1 MLCIVDLLQK
11 IHDCYRPNPESQL
24 LEGVWD
30 FKEWMKPFLG
40 KVENHSKYHVFRF
53 TKTSS
58 KVRCRDVIIFNL
70 HNMHVGGN
78 ALQAILFRFMAPKR
92 HRTVFNHGM

>member
-1 MLCIVDLLQK
+1 MYYELTDLVEK
-11 IHDCYRPNPESQL
+11 IHGSYHPNPTSKL

-53 TKTSS
+53 TKKST
-58 KVRCRDVIIFNL
+58 KVKL
-70 HNMHVGGN
+70 
-78 ALQAILFRFMAPKR
+78 
-92 HRTVFNHGM
+92 